1 MNATVKFIYDKSMRK
16 PRKLE
21 NNVFVIYTPEKIK
34 LEPGEIKTIN
44 TKVKIHLS
52 KNLVGCCTLL
62 KAFSDNQ
69 IKLPLNSQ
77 HTSMETNVLNL
88 SQPVNLPWNLHLAIQ
103 KENMAKNLKLNK
115 KLEIRF
121 FYILND

>member
-1 MNATVKFIYDKSMRK
+1 MKATVKFIHDKSTRK

-34 LEPGEIKTIN
+34 LEPGEIKPIN

-62 KAFSDNQ
+62 KTFSDNQ
-69 IKLPLNSQ
+69 IKLLNSQ
-77 HTSMETNVLNL
+77 HISMETNVLNL
-88 SQPVNLPWNLHLAIQ
+88 S
-103 KENMAKNLKLNK
+103 
-115 KLEIRF
+115 
-121 FYILND
+121 